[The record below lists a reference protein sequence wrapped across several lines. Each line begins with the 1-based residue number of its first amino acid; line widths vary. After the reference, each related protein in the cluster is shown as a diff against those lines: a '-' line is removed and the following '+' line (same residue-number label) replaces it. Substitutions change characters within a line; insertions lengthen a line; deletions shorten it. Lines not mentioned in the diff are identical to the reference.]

1 MVYGLVKNTPHFTF
15 LSYIGAE
22 LCVRFGYDAVYVP
35 LKKKQSIWLSP
46 VAQLDESR
54 FSKYYVTK
62 LFRRNVA
69 SKRSRVRTTSDA
81 DQLDDYEYEVEMGK
95 KPQQSFVRQC
105 FKYIYTWNEDFRFTT
120 MTTCTYAVAVVSLY
134 YLACTLVFLWIS
146 KTTGHLAFLRY
157 YIESTLS
164 IGK

>member
-1 MVYGLVKNTPHFTF
+1 MKNTPHFIF

-46 VAQLDESR
+46 VCQLDESR

-69 SKRSRVRTTSDA
+69 SKRTRVVRATSDA
-81 DQLDDYEYEVEMGK
+81 DQLDDYEYEVEVEK
-95 KPQQSFVRQC
+95 KPPLSFVRQF
-105 FKYIYTWNEDFRFTT
+105 FKHIYTWNEDFRFTT
-120 MTTCTYAVAVVSLY
+120 LTTCTYAVAVVSLY

-146 KTTGHLAFLRY
+146 RTTGHFAFLRY
-157 YIESTLS
+157 YIESTLN